1 MVQPNPSPAAALP
14 GRGLKQPR
22 RKRGV
27 RRGLRWQSTVAAM
40 AVVAVAM
47 LTGGLLLLQT
57 LESALVSS
65 TDSLLRSK
73 VQDVA
78 VLTQNDHAEEAN
90 RAVAGTVTKVPL
102 VQILDRRGTVIAA

>member
-1 MVQPNPSPAAALP
+1 MVQPNPSSAAALP
-14 GRGLKQPR
+14 MRVREKTR

-27 RRGLRWQSTVAAM
+27 RRGLRWQSTVAAV

-78 VLTQNDHAEEAN
+78 VLIQNDHAEEAT
-90 RAVAGTVTKVPL
+90 RAVAGTVNKDP
-102 VQILDRRGTVIAA
+102 